1 MVSWLSADQKVDSFT
16 IYFSVI
22 IPAKRGV
29 ARSGSTGW
37 AAGNEAVMLNDI
49 AGDGFETRPY
59 PLASR
64 ADFDCGCARLQLTNL

>member
-49 AGDGFETRPY
+49 AGDGFETRPTRLLHG
-59 PLASR
+59 PILT
-64 ADFDCGCARLQLTNL
+64 ADARGCN